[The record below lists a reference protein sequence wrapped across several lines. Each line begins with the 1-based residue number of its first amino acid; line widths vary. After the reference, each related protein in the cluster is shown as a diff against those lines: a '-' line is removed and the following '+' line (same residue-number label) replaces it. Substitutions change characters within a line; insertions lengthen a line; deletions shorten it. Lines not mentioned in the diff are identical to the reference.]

1 MPLHRY
7 YLTLTS
13 FQPLYGKLSDIFGR
27 KACLLFAYTIFGVG
41 CLGCGLAQ
49 DMAQLCI
56 SRAISGIGGG
66 GMNAVVSILLT
77 DLVPLRERG
86 LWQGYMNVVAC
97 TGTSIGG
104 PLGGF
109 LADSI
114 GWRWSFI
121 AQFPLCVLAF
131 IAVYF
136 VLDIPPPADSKWM
149 AKIRKIDFL
158 GAFVLILAVVAVLV
172 GLDCGSNLGWSHTIT
187 IVSLALTPVFF
198 ILFMFVEMKV
208 ATFPFA
214 PGRIIF
220 DRNLFACYAS
230 NFCGQGGFMA
240 MVYTAPLYFQAVLG
254 VSATVSGAFL
264 VPPMLAVVTASVGGG
279 WFVKKTGRF
288 YWISVLSLGLALLSV
303 VPAALSVMFNSTVG
317 ELIGLF
323 LVAFGSN
330 SVVTTSLVG
339 LIANAE
345 PDDMAIAV
353 ACSYLFRSLGSSIAV
368 SLSSAALQQV
378 LRTQLAAR
386 FTDGEEARLI
396 EEKVRQSLDYIRK
409 LSPRQAEIVIESY
422 RWATLGGY
430 TPTMVLFLVG
440 FIVAFWIKEKPLR
453 K

>member
-1 MPLHRY
+1 MPRRSY
-7 YLTLTS
+7 FLTLTS

-27 KACLLFAYTIFGVG
+27 KSCLLFAYTVFGVG
-41 CLGCGLAQ
+41 CLGCGLARN
-49 DMAQLCI
+49 MTQLCV

-66 GMNAVVSILLT
+66 GMNAVVAILLT

-109 LADSI
+109 LADTI

-121 AQFPLCVLAF
+121 AQFPLCMVAF
-131 IAVYF
+131 VAVYF
-136 VLDIPPPADSKWM
+136 VLDIAPPTDTKWM

-158 GAFVLILAVVAVLV
+158 GAFTLILGVVAVLV
-172 GLDCGSNLGWSHTIT
+172 GLDSGSNFGWSHTIT
-187 IVSLALTPVFF
+187 IVSLSLTPVFF
-198 ILFMFVEMKV
+198 ALFMFVEMKV

-214 PGRIIF
+214 PGRTIF
-220 DRNLFACYAS
+220 DRNLFACYVS

-240 MVYTAPLYFQAVLG
+240 MVYIAPLYFQAVLG

-264 VPPMLAVVTASVGGG
+264 VPPMLAVVSASVGGG
-279 WFVKKTGRF
+279 WLVKKTGRF
-288 YWISVLSLGLALLSV
+288 YWISVLSLGLALLAV
-303 VPAALSVMFNSTVG
+303 IPAGLSVMFNSTVG

-330 SVVTTSLVG
+330 CVVTTSLVG
-339 LIANAE
+339 LIANAD

-386 FTDGEEARLI
+386 FEDGEEARQI
-396 EEKVRQSLDYIRK
+396 EERVRQSLEYIKK
-409 LSPRQAEIVIESY
+409 LSPRQTKIVVESY

-430 TPTMVLFLVG
+430 GPTAVLLVVG
-440 FIVAFWIKEKPLR
+440 FIVSFWIREKPLR